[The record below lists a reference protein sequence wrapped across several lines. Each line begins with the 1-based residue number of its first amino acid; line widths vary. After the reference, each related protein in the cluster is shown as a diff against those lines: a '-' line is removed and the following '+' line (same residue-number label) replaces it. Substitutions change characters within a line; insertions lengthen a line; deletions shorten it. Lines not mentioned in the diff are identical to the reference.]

1 MSRSRLR
8 RRAAI
13 CSLVMWIVIFTA
25 ITVVAVVA
33 SDDGSKAAERA
44 LALQLIVGLVLPLLA
59 AAAGYGAAFT
69 WLSVN
74 LADQNILRRSERLSA
89 QYVPKGECLLVQA
102 KLDLIMTKLD
112 EIRRG

>member
-33 SDDGSKAAERA
+33 SDDGSKAAERS

-59 AAAGYGAAFT
+59 AAAGYGAAYT
-69 WLSVN
+69 RLTVHI
-74 LADQNILRRSERLSA
+74 ADQNIHWTSERLSA
-89 QYVPKGECLLVQA
+89 QYVPRGECLLVQA
-102 KLDLIMTKLD
+102 KLDRIMTKLD